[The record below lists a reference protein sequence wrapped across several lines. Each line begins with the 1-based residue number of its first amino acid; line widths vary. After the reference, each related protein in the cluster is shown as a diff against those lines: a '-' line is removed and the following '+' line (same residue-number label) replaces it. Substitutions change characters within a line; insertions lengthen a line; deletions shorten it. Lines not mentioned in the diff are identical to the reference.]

1 MVAADRWLFA
11 RFRRLDMVT
20 RHWDFEWSPGR
31 TVPLVT
37 EGAGSTAVVLAHGAG
52 AGQAHAFMVGMRH
65 RLAAGLSVTTFD
77 YPYKAA
83 GRRAPDRMEI
93 LLECHQAVAS
103 AVAAEADR
111 VVLGGKSMGGRMASH
126 LAEPA
131 AAARFFLG
139 YPLMP
144 IGKTEPRDTS
154 HLDQVTTPMLFV
166 QGERDRLGPPA
177 ILAPIVARLGAASMV
192 VVPDADHSYNVP
204 KKSGISA
211 EQMLDRVAGI
221 VVAWL
226 AEVLVQRSGGS

>member
-1 MVAADRWLFA
+1 
-11 RFRRLDMVT
+11 MVT
-20 RHWDFEWSPGR
+20 RLWDLEWSPGR

-37 EGAGSTAVVLAHGAG
+37 AGAGSTAVVLAHGAG
-52 AGQAHAFMVGMRH
+52 AGQTHAFMVGMRQ
-65 RLAAGLSVTTFD
+65 RLAAEFAVTTFD

-93 LLECHQAVAS
+93 LLECHRAVAA

-111 VVLGGKSMGGRMASH
+111 LVLGGKSMGGRMASH
-126 LAEPA
+126 LADPP

-154 HLDQVTTPMLFV
+154 HLDRITTPMLFV

-177 ILAPIVARLGAASMV
+177 MLAPIITRLGNASMV
-192 VVPDADHSYNVP
+192 VVPDADHSYNLP
-204 KKSGISA
+204 KKWGISA